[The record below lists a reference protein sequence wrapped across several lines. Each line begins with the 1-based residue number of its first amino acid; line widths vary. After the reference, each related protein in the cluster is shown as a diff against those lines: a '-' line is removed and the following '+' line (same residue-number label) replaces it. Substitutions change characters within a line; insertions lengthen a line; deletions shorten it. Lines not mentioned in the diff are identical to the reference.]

1 MSWSQRYAERESISA
16 IQLAHELGVTV
27 QELQSAHSLLSSRGA
42 VPRTKVVDD
51 TMIEP
56 QHARIL
62 RSYVEDQGLSSM
74 GTDGDINLQ

>member
-16 IQLAHELGVTV
+16 IELAHSLGVTV

-42 VPRTKVVDD
+42 VPRTKVIDD

-56 QHARIL
+56 SHAKIL
-62 RSYVEDQGLSSM
+62 RDYIEDQGLSSM
-74 GTDGDINLQ
+74 GTDGDIDLR